1 MSDQNK
7 TRAEL
12 LQELGQLRQKLASLE
27 ASQHVRKQ
35 AEEELRMNGKRYY
48 GLFENVP
55 ISLWEEDWAAVK
67 TYVDD
72 LRRNGIVDLR
82 GYFENNPEVV
92 QRCVEMVRIVDVNRA
107 TLKLYQAESKHDLM
121 KGLNQIFREETYDVF
136 GEQLI
141 ALAEGHTRFESERL
155 TRTLRGDDRY
165 VYLTLSVAPG
175 HEDTWSRVL
184 LSLSDITKRKQMEEK
199 LKSSRE
205 YLERLN
211 DSLQEVI
218 FTVKMPERIIGYVNR
233 SVKDVFGY
241 EAEECLG
248 KTTEFLYPTKKE
260 YQSFG
265 DKLKKTIEE
274 RRDSLHTEHSLRRK
288 NGEVFPAEITIT
300 FFKEDSNV
308 TQVISILR
316 DVTKRKQG
324 EEALRLSEARLA
336 EAQRIAHLG
345 NWDWDIVKNK
355 LLWSDEI
362 YRIFGLTPQQF
373 GATYE
378 AFLNSVHPEDREFV
392 AQSVSQALYEG
403 KPYNIDHRIVWPDGS
418 VRVVHEKAEVT
429 FNETGK
435 PTRMIGTVHDITQL
449 KLAEEELRALSHRL
463 VQIQEE
469 DRRAIARE
477 LHDQVGQSLTVLS
490 LLLDKAVRLPPGD
503 VASNL
508 SEAQALVSEL
518 MGQVR
523 DLSLDLRPGM
533 LDDLGLLPTLLWHF
547 DRYTAKTQVQ
557 VNFRHSG
564 LQKRIPQEVSTAAY
578 RIVQEALTNVVRHAK
593 VSEVAVAVWV
603 DQDTLWIRIEDKGI
617 GFDQGALPPGSSI
630 GLYGMR
636 ERARS
641 LSGGLIIES
650 KQGIGTIITARLL
663 LSGNRGAHEG
673 QRE

>member
-7 TRAEL
+7 TKAEL
-12 LQELGQLRQKLASLE
+12 IQELSELRQKIADLE
-27 ASQHVRKQ
+27 TSERIRKR
-35 AEEELRMNGKRYY
+35 AEEEL
-48 GLFENVP
+48 
-55 ISLWEEDWAAVK
+55 
-67 TYVDD
+67 
-72 LRRNGIVDLR
+72 
-82 GYFENNPEVV
+82 
-92 QRCVEMVRIVDVNRA
+92 
-107 TLKLYQAESKHDLM
+107 
-121 KGLNQIFREETYDVF
+121 
-136 GEQLI
+136 
-141 ALAEGHTRFESERL
+141 
-155 TRTLRGDDRY
+155 
-165 VYLTLSVAPG
+165 
-175 HEDTWSRVL
+175 
-184 LSLSDITKRKQMEEK
+184 
-199 LKSSRE
+199 KSSHE
-205 YLERLN
+205 YLEKLN

-218 FTVKMPERIIGYVNR
+218 FTVKIPERVISYVNR
-233 SVKDVFGY
+233 SVEDVFGY
-241 EAEECLG
+241 EVEECIG
-248 KTTEFLYPTKKE
+248 KTTEFLYPSKKE

-274 RRDSLHTEHSLRRK
+274 RGDSLHTEHFLRRE

-300 FFKEDSNV
+300 FYKEDSKV

-316 DVTKRKQG
+316 DITKRKHG

-362 YRIFGLTPQQF
+362 YHIFGLTPQQF

-392 AQSVSQALYEG
+392 AQSVSQALYEW

-429 FNETGK
+429 FDETGK

-449 KLAEEELRALSHRL
+449 KHAEEELRALSRRL

-469 DRRAIARE
+469 ERRAIARE

-490 LLLDKAVRLPPGD
+490 LLLDKAVRLPPED

-508 SEAQALVSEL
+508 TEAQALVSEL

-547 DRYTAKTQVQ
+547 DRYAAKTQVQ
-557 VNFRHSG
+557 VNFRHLG
-564 LQKRIPQEVSTAAY
+564 LQKRLPQEVRTAAY

-593 VSEVAVAVWV
+593 VNEVAVAAWV

-641 LSGGLIIES
+641 LSGELIIES
-650 KQGIGTIITARLL
+650 KQGIGTIIIARLP
-663 LSGNRGAHEG
+663 LSENRGAYEG